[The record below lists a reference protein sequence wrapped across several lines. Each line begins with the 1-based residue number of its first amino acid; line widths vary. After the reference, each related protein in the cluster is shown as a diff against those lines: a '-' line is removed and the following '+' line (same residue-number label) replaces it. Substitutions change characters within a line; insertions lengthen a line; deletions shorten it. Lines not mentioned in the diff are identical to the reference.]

1 MLPLSLPFVNASITR
16 IEALTVHHRREVTD
30 AHTHEAILTDLIAAT
45 EVHSLHS
52 QDVFI
57 HLRALHLHAGT
68 LQTVGHPWPF
78 PAASLEALLRHHL
91 AAEEQNIQT
100 RTSALTLRA
109 QHATTRLHHLR
120 ALDSL
125 ELHYVVLLAI
135 QAELHARRQGARPTL
150 LGDLQLHV

>member
-1 MLPLSLPFVNASITR
+1 MLPLSLPLVNACITR
-16 IEALTVHHRREVTD
+16 IEALTVHHRGEVAD
-30 AHTHEAILTDLIAAT
+30 GHTHELVLTDLIAAT

-57 HLRALHLHAGT
+57 HLRALHLHART

-78 PAASLEALLRHHL
+78 PAASLEALLHHHL
-91 AAEEQNIQT
+91 AAEEQNIRT

-109 QHATTRLHHLR
+109 QHTTTRLQHLQ

-125 ELHYVVLLAI
+125 KLHHVVLLAI
-135 QAELHARRQGARPTL
+135 QAELHARRQGAGPTL